1 MNDHHT
7 RVKIASARIRDK
19 NLVEILA
26 VNSCRDG
33 FRIAHGIIDPYE
45 ITDKTEREQFFAKY
59 GIYEPKP
66 KTPESLKV
74 GFYTDV
80 AIAMLDLYPERYE
93 QEKTYHSF
101 FDAVDAYTEM
111 LNLSKMEI
119 PD

>member
-7 RVKIASARIRDK
+7 HVKIASARIKDK

-26 VNSCRDG
+26 VNSCHDG

-45 ITDKTEREQFFAKY
+45 ITDKTEKEQFFAKY
-59 GIYEPKP
+59 GIHEPKP
-66 KTPESLKV
+66 KTSESLKV

-80 AIAMLDLYPERYE
+80 AIAMLDLHPERYE

>member
-26 VNSCRDG
+26 VNSCHDG

-45 ITDKTEREQFFAKY
+45 ITDKTEREQFFVKY
-59 GIYEPKP
+59 GIHESKP
-66 KTPESLKV
+66 KTSESLKV

-80 AIAMLDLYPERYE
+80 AIAMLDLHPERYE

-111 LNLSKMEI
+111 LNLSKIEI

>member
-1 MNDHHT
+1 MNSYQT
-7 RVKIASARIRDK
+7 RVKIASARMRDG

-26 VNSCRDG
+26 VDSCHDG

-45 ITDKTEREQFFAKY
+45 ITDKAEREQFLAKY
-59 GIYEPKP
+59 GIHEPKP
-66 KTPESLKV
+66 TTSESLKV

-80 AIAMLDLYPERYE
+80 AIAMLDFHPERYE
-93 QEKTYHSF
+93 QEKVYHSF

-111 LNLSKMEI
+111 LNSSKMEI